1 MRYVCGAQKE
11 DISGYAMLHKVRR
24 DRCSLV
30 IYHTRI
36 SLSATFRAFTKLL
49 WAAFINWGAVDH
61 ETRFELLWRAL
72 SSLSFSLLLSAR
84 LCTLVQNGLN
94 PPKIISPELISRI
107 FSSKFHQIDMISV
120 SVHCLCL
127 ILKMCQIVADINQF
141 HNFFSLIVGGFLQIG
156 PTVFCELLQTLPRP
170 TKDIL
175 MT

>member
-1 MRYVCGAQKE
+1 MPNAQQRFAFLCRVPQFCWVKHPISPVKHRRYMRYVCGAQKE

-72 SSLSFSLLLSAR
+72 SSLSLLLSAR
-84 LCTLVQNGLN
+84 LYTAVQNGLN
-94 PPKIISPELISRI
+94 PPKISSPELISWI
-107 FSSKFHQIDMISV
+107 FSSKFQQVHIIFV
-120 SVHCLCL
+120 SS
-127 ILKMCQIVADINQF
+127 
-141 HNFFSLIVGGFLQIG
+141 HNIIFRNVSN
-156 PTVFCELLQTLPRP
+156 
-170 TKDIL
+170 
-175 MT
+175 